1 MKSNN
6 ELFTGAKLQL
16 IKAKFEL
23 QILKNE
29 VNNNLTCSVRSSNRF
44 GEGTEILVFDNEQYQ
59 YSYWCEWDFDKNEYV
74 FEKMHDFD
82 GAEISI
88 SLSECSDMRL
98 YSKKSLSDSEYENF
112 AKEKYE
118 QKIRE
123 DLAKRIL
130 NGEINLTYFCSDTDE
145 YDAPLSKIKEQ
156 LIN

>member
-23 QILKNE
+23 QILENK
-29 VNNNLTCSVRSSNRF
+29 NNLTCCVRSSNRF
-44 GEGTEILVFDNEQYQ
+44 GEGAEISVFDNEQYQ
-59 YSYWCEWDFDKNEYV
+59 YSYWCEWDFNKNEYV

-82 GAEISI
+82 VAEISI
-88 SLSECSDMRL
+88 SLSECYDMRL
-98 YSKKSLSDSEYENF
+98 YSKKPLYDNEYENL

-130 NGEINLTYFCSDTDE
+130 NGEINLTYFCADTDE

-156 LIN
+156 VIS